1 MCFQQHQHEANL
13 DRPHA
18 LLQIAHCPSE
28 FPIPLLVLGFR
39 IQYQKEQKTRTEKLR
54 MRWQSDVMLP
64 TMLPIDYCLLAIYL
78 DLKTLKDLNLNTIKH
93 HNWNRNLNLPA
104 VYPFIL

>member
-39 IQYQKEQKTRTEKLR
+39 IQYQKEQKNENRETVHALAKRC
-54 MRWQSDVMLP
+54 DVADNVAYWLY
-64 TMLPIDYCLLAIYL
+64 T
-78 DLKTLKDLNLNTIKH
+78 
-93 HNWNRNLNLPA
+93 
-104 VYPFIL
+104 